1 MEQSKLNKIEFSA
14 GQNIESAYRD
24 LQEYAKEEEE
34 KRQQELKTYKER
46 IPELTTYY
54 KDKARGIIPENKLKY
69 WDRIVPIRLND
80 LYRGMELDCW
90 LDIIK
95 VLNNE
100 DKSKD
105 ERLKECRDLFY
116 KQGHSGMSGFL
127 VLAGLKELHPLGYEV
142 AAYINKRQKNWIM
155 INKKLTDIL
164 RENDIIY
171 VGISDEERYKFRVKS
186 IKHVEEEIW
195 TMPHNK
201 LSYTRLKLQKEYD
214 NKNNNKFITD
224 WLRSY
229 AESITGRMSNPI
241 YQRDIKIWN
250 EDGDTV
256 IYEPYKTIIEYGYFG
271 DIQKNEALEI
281 EELVLKLYYEE

>member
-1 MEQSKLNKIEFSA
+1 M
-14 GQNIESAYRD
+14 
-24 LQEYAKEEEE
+24 
-34 KRQQELKTYKER
+34 
-46 IPELTTYY
+46 
-54 KDKARGIIPENKLKY
+54 
-69 WDRIVPIRLND
+69 
-80 LYRGMELDCW
+80 
-90 LDIIK
+90 
-95 VLNNE
+95 
-100 DKSKD
+100 
-105 ERLKECRDLFY
+105 
-116 KQGHSGMSGFL
+116 
-127 VLAGLKELHPLGYEV
+127 
-142 AAYINKRQKNWIM
+142 
-155 INKKLTDIL
+155 
-164 RENDIIY
+164 
-171 VGISDEERYKFRVKS
+171 KS

-281 EELVLKLYYEE
+281 EELVLKLYYKE

>member
-1 MEQSKLNKIEFSA
+1 M
-14 GQNIESAYRD
+14 
-24 LQEYAKEEEE
+24 
-34 KRQQELKTYKER
+34 T
-46 IPELTTYY
+46 
-54 KDKARGIIPENKLKY
+54 
-69 WDRIVPIRLND
+69 
-80 LYRGMELDCW
+80 
-90 LDIIK
+90 
-95 VLNNE
+95 
-100 DKSKD
+100 
-105 ERLKECRDLFY
+105 
-116 KQGHSGMSGFL
+116 
-127 VLAGLKELHPLGYEV
+127 
-142 AAYINKRQKNWIM
+142 
-155 INKKLTDIL
+155 NKKLTDIL
-164 RENDIIY
+164 KENDIIY
-171 VGISDEERYKFRVKS
+171 VGITDEERYKFRVKS

-281 EELVLKLYYEE
+281 EELVLKLYYKE

>member
-1 MEQSKLNKIEFSA
+1 
-14 GQNIESAYRD
+14 
-24 LQEYAKEEEE
+24 
-34 KRQQELKTYKER
+34 
-46 IPELTTYY
+46 
-54 KDKARGIIPENKLKY
+54 
-69 WDRIVPIRLND
+69 
-80 LYRGMELDCW
+80 
-90 LDIIK
+90 
-95 VLNNE
+95 
-100 DKSKD
+100 
-105 ERLKECRDLFY
+105 
-116 KQGHSGMSGFL
+116 
-127 VLAGLKELHPLGYEV
+127 
-142 AAYINKRQKNWIM
+142 M

-171 VGISDEERYKFRVKS
+171 VGITDEERYKFRVKS

-241 YQRDIKIWN
+241 YQQDIKIWN

-281 EELVLKLYYEE
+281 KELVLKLYYEE